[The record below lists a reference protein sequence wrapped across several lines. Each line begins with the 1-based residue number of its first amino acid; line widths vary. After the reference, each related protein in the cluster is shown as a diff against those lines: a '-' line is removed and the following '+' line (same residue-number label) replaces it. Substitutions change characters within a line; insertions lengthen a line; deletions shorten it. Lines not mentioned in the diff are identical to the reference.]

1 MLNASGKEWSK
12 AVASKMPTDRLTIL
26 LTILESMAKE
36 QLAATKTLAVP
47 ANAVTRRMLCKTV
60 IELMPLRFS

>member
-12 AVASKMPTDRLTIL
+12 AVANKMPTDKLTIL
-26 LTILESMAKE
+26 FTIFDSTAKE

-47 ANAVTRRMLCKTV
+47 AKAVTKRMLCKTV
-60 IELMPLRFS
+60 IVITLHHFS